1 MVHEQLSL
9 LCATCVGPF
18 VCSWMVTQLITNQL
32 CVNGSREKCHTT
44 NVTQPLQ
51 RSICF
56 SKVALEGGCREFI
69 AKIPGQV
76 VTSFQFLE
84 LFCKAYTKAMT
95 IGMTTEGFHVTGVYP
110 FNWHATVAHD
120 PEPDLAQ
127 KMSLACI
134 PMCSPM
140 HRTSVMWVIN
150 VPTQLIRV
158 AAVIHLLQSLQL
170 FLMTCQSSHTWG
182 HRLVQ
187 DTLKSMHVQ

>member
-1 MVHEQLSL
+1 MAAEKSATL
-9 LCATCVGPF
+9 LMSPNRCNGPF
-18 VCSWMVTQLITNQL
+18 ASLKLHWK
-32 CVNGSREKCHTT
+32 E
-44 NVTQPLQ
+44 
-51 RSICF
+51 
-56 SKVALEGGCREFI
+56 ACRQFI
-69 AKIPGQV
+69 ANIPGQV
-76 VTSFQFLE
+76 VKSFQFLE

-127 KMSLACI
+127 KMSLAYI
-134 PMCSPM
+134 PMFSPM
-140 HRTSVMWVIN
+140 HRASVMWVIN

-170 FLMTCQSSHTWG
+170 FFMTCQSSHTWG